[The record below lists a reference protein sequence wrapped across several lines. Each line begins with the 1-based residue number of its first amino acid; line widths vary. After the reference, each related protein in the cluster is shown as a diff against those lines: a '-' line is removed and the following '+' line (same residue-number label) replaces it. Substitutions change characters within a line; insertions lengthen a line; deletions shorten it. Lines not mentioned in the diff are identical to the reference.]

1 MLFDQHPATCA
12 DAAPFPHKA
21 GSTKEI
27 RLNRQVIVATHVAG
41 GINPSQVKIG
51 RKDFK
56 LSSSV
61 GHSAVTKVADAP
73 YQVEGAAST
82 TMLNLSRQRSDS
94 VVNVLW
100 LFKQGGAENGRLSY

>member
-1 MLFDQHPATCA
+1 MLFDQDPATCA

-21 GSTKEI
+21 GTAKKI

-51 RKDFK
+51 RKDLN
-56 LSSSV
+56 LSRYV
-61 GHSAVTKVADAP
+61 GHSAVTRVSDAP

-100 LFKQGGAENGRLSY
+100 LLKHGGAENGRLFF